1 MKHNI
6 QLTIPDGN
14 YTGDE
19 LVNMIQGQFDGVRD
33 MYGIFMRIVLDK
45 VSQRVKIIHDGSGVP
60 PCPKCPMYTPV
71 AFGLTFGMIGLE
83 DRTYD
88 FGLGYNLGFVK
99 QMYVIETQCITSE
112 SVIITTGDNYLLLAI
127 DDMYTVEHKTHNDY
141 IQCLAKILIKKGS
154 NGIIFDDGYTVLS
167 NEIIFPRPTDL
178 KQVRVRLLDMYGV
191 PIDIHHLN
199 MSLSLE
205 IMEVMNVQM
214 YDMYRNYLWGQ
225 PEPKGKGNGGVVTQA
240 GRGLSLIHI

>member
-1 MKHNI
+1 
-6 QLTIPDGN
+6 
-14 YTGDE
+14 
-19 LVNMIQGQFDGVRD
+19 
-33 MYGIFMRIVLDK
+33 
-45 VSQRVKIIHDGSGVP
+45 
-60 PCPKCPMYTPV
+60 
-71 AFGLTFGMIGLE
+71 
-83 DRTYD
+83 
-88 FGLGYNLGFVK
+88 
-99 QMYVIETQCITSE
+99 
-112 SVIITTGDNYLLLAI
+112 
-127 DDMYTVEHKTHNDY
+127 MYTVEHKTHDSY

-191 PIDIHHLN
+191 PMDIHHLN

-205 IMEVMNVQM
+205 ITEVMNVQM

-240 GRGLSLIHI
+240 GRSFN